1 MKHQEKTELQIKLHR
16 ERRGTWNRHDW
27 WQKFSRFSA
36 VTSNNMSPVWNR
48 VWELVP
54 SPFFLTYWDLH
65 CVLSSSE
72 NVSARQVMEPRLI
85 PLALIKVT

>member
-1 MKHQEKTELQIKLHR
+1 
-16 ERRGTWNRHDW
+16 
-27 WQKFSRFSA
+27 
-36 VTSNNMSPVWNR
+36 MSPVWNR

-54 SPFFLTYWDLH
+54 SPIFFLTYWDLH
-65 CVLSSSE
+65 CMLSSSE